1 MKRYGN
7 TGIIAGEDPNTYF
20 KILVEFVIFQ
30 PSAGSQVTARVERI
44 STSHIGLLVHDWFN
58 ASVHRSKTEPLHS
71 QVAVGDTV
79 LVEITKTNVARRMI
93 SLESKLISILWVDVS
108 VLAKH
113 TLYLRLYI
121 SANIFTRRK
130 RECNFKTLAYVWLM
144 PVVTFGGTIVE
155 LDMII
160 ITVLSL
166 NCYPWTAIYY
176 PQYVV
181 SLQCDPFH
189 NSCHFRII
197 LLLVMFV
204 I

>member
-1 MKRYGN
+1 MPVSIRKVKRYGN

-93 SLESKLISILWVDVS
+93 SLESKLISIL
-108 VLAKH
+108 
-113 TLYLRLYI
+113 
-121 SANIFTRRK
+121 
-130 RECNFKTLAYVWLM
+130 
-144 PVVTFGGTIVE
+144 
-155 LDMII
+155 
-160 ITVLSL
+160 
-166 NCYPWTAIYY
+166 
-176 PQYVV
+176 
-181 SLQCDPFH
+181 
-189 NSCHFRII
+189 
-197 LLLVMFV
+197 
-204 I
+204 